1 MLPKNV
7 GAADRV
13 VRVILGIALLA
24 FFFVLVPE
32 SPWRW
37 VGLIGIVPLLTA
49 AIGSCPLYT
58 ILGLSTCPVRPA
70 GVAGTR

>member
-24 FFFVLVPE
+24 FFFLVPE

-58 ILGLSTCPVRPA
+58 ILGLSTCPVRSA
-70 GVAGTR
+70 RVAGTR

>member
-1 MLPKNV
+1 MFPRNV

-24 FFFVLVPE
+24 FFFLVPD
-32 SPWRW
+32 SPWHW
-37 VGLIGIVPLLTA
+37 AGLIGIVPLLTA

-58 ILGLSTCPVRPA
+58 ILGLSTCPARPA